1 MSLRVGL
8 TGGLASGKSTVAEM
22 FASRGAYVMYADQAG
37 HEAMKPG
44 EPAHKK
50 IVEQFGDSMVN
61 PDRTINRKKLAELAF
76 GSGRIEELNH
86 IIHPAVRERMERW
99 MKEISEFDPRGILIF
114 EAALILE
121 GGLGKYFDKLIVVTC
136 KPEQKVERFTTRLL
150 GAESQN
156 QEQRVQALRDA
167 ERRIGAQLSDQEK
180 IAAADYV
187 IDNSGT
193 LAETERQVNVI
204 YKELLQLV
212 ALRKQASKS

>member
-8 TGGLASGKSTVAEM
+8 TGGLASGKSTVAKM

-44 EPAHKK
+44 EPAYQK
-50 IVEQFGDSMVN
+50 ILEHFGGSVVN
-61 PDRTINRKKLAELAF
+61 PDQTINRKKLGELAF
-76 GSGRIEELNH
+76 GTGRIEELNR

-99 MKEISEFDPRGILIF
+99 MKETSEFDPRGIMIF

-121 GGLGKYFDKLIVVTC
+121 GGLGKYFDKLIVVTS
-136 KPEQKVERFTTRLL
+136 KQEQKIERFTSRML
-150 GAESQN
+150 GAEN
-156 QEQRVQALRDA
+156 QDQQQRLQALRDA

-187 IDNSGT
+187 IDNSRT
-193 LAETERQVNVI
+193 LAETERQANLI
-204 YKELLQLV
+204 YKELLQLA
-212 ALRKQASKS
+212 ALRQQASNS